1 MVRSR
6 VPAGE
11 GSCVTRGGGHP
22 GIFLSFFY
30 RLRAGGLAVTPQQ
43 WLTLIE
49 GLARG
54 LHGSSLVGFYSLAR
68 GILVRD
74 ESELDDF
81 DLIFGAHFEG
91 LDDAVLAIEKEG
103 WDWLENP
110 VPAPVIDPA
119 WRDLFER
126 LDVEALLA
134 EFEKRLAEQHERH
147 DGGNH
152 WVGTGGTS
160 PFGHS
165 GAPVGG
171 IRVGGER
178 GGGSAVQVAAE
189 RRYREH
195 RRDLVLDTRQLTVAL
210 KKLRA
215 LERVGPTEELD
226 VEATIDRT
234 AREGGELDLVF
245 APPRRNSLGLLL
257 AMDIGG
263 SMESFR
269 HLVDLLFSAAHGARH
284 FKRFDHVYFHNCVYE
299 RVYSDARFLDPI
311 PLPDLFRR
319 FDRETRLVLVGDG
332 YMYPGELTDRYGAI
346 DIMERNERP
355 GLEYLDRLRDH
366 FRHAAWLNPMQEAT
380 WSAPSIRLIRR
391 VFPMYPLTV
400 DGVERLAKDLS
411 RGERP
416 RHPLP

>member
-91 LDDAVLAIEKEG
+91 LDDAVLAIEKEV

-171 IRVGGER
+171 IRVGGEPWR
-178 GGGSAVQVAAE
+178 
-189 RRYREH
+189 
-195 RRDLVLDTRQLTVAL
+195 
-210 KKLRA
+210 
-215 LERVGPTEELD
+215 
-226 VEATIDRT
+226 
-234 AREGGELDLVF
+234 
-245 APPRRNSLGLLL
+245 
-257 AMDIGG
+257 
-263 SMESFR
+263 
-269 HLVDLLFSAAHGARH
+269 
-284 FKRFDHVYFHNCVYE
+284 
-299 RVYSDARFLDPI
+299 
-311 PLPDLFRR
+311 
-319 FDRETRLVLVGDG
+319 
-332 YMYPGELTDRYGAI
+332 
-346 DIMERNERP
+346 
-355 GLEYLDRLRDH
+355 
-366 FRHAAWLNPMQEAT
+366 
-380 WSAPSIRLIRR
+380 
-391 VFPMYPLTV
+391 
-400 DGVERLAKDLS
+400 
-411 RGERP
+411 
-416 RHPLP
+416 